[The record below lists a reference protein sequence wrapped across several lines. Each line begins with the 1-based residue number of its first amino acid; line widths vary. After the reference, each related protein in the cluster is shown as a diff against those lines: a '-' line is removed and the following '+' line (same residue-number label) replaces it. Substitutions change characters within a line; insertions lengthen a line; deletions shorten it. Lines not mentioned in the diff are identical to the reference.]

1 MIRVLQVVG
10 RMGYGGAETR
20 LMGLARC
27 VDKSEFYFD
36 FCVFG
41 EEEGGYNQ
49 QILEMG
55 FGIVKCPLTWNIAAF
70 CRDFRKI
77 LLDGKYDVVHCHNH
91 QFSGLPLRLA
101 SKAGVPR
108 RIMHLRTTRDVT
120 QGGIYRFLYRRL
132 MSRWIREYSTHIL
145 AVSESAMESFMGPQW
160 RTDRRT
166 EVVYNGIDTRPFEK
180 HYDRSETLSEFNI
193 PGSAKVVIHVG
204 NFGPAK
210 DHETL
215 IRVAAQVV
223 EKEANCHFILVG
235 DGALKSHIQKL
246 VASMKLS
253 DKVRFVGRRGDVP
266 RLLLA
271 SDCFLFPSRW
281 EGLPGSV
288 LEAIAAGLP
297 VVASDIGPV
306 REISTVSELVQVVTP
321 GDVSSF
327 AKETLDA
334 LVNSSSREGR
344 ITSFPERFSFEGYAN
359 RMLSCYRDSEVR
371 EDR

>member
-10 RMGYGGAETR
+10 KMGYGGAETR

-41 EEEGGYNQ
+41 EEEGGYDQ

-132 MSRWIREYSTHIL
+132 MSRWIREYSTHIV

-306 REISTVSELVQVVTP
+306 REIVGTTNHIYLAEPGKVTDFSKKLTKVLAQVDNLREKP
-321 GDVSSF
+321 GCIPTRFALDGYVSS
-327 AKETLDA
+327 
-334 LVNSSSREGR
+334 
-344 ITSFPERFSFEGYAN
+344 I
-359 RMLSCYRDSEVR
+359 LSLYGKRSV
-371 EDR
+371 